1 MINLIKNSKF
11 FVIYVPI
18 VGVIMWFCMGM
29 IFSGTVSLSMNG
41 FAVDK
46 DGYLYVGKEKDIVV
60 FNEGEIV
67 RTISPKTSRGYQFT
81 ILSGEKILLST
92 SSVVYTMDLSGEILS
107 KEEDVNTK
115 IYNKLQREKSFFT
128 AEDGTEYHTRSYW
141 GRTQIC
147 KNNEV
152 IYEMPLLDYIV
163 RVLIIVVLIG
173 LGILL
178 ITIFYPMIRDKKL
191 VM

>member
-1 MINLIKNSKF
+1 MKF
-11 FVIYVPI
+11 NKSPLLFAPI
-18 VGVIMWFCMGM
+18 LGVVMMFCLGM

-41 FAVDK
+41 FAIDK
-46 DGYLYVGKEKDIVV
+46 DGYLYVGKEKEIVV

-81 ILSGEKILLST
+81 ILNGEKILLST
-92 SSVVYTMDLSGEILS
+92 SSVAYTMDLSGEVLS
-107 KEEDVNTK
+107 KEEDENTK

-128 AEDGTEYHTRSYW
+128 AEDGTEYHSRLYW

-147 KNNEV
+147 QNDEV

-163 RVLIIVVLIG
+163 RVLIVVVFIG
-173 LGILL
+173 LGVVLL
-178 ITIFYPMIRDKKL
+178 TTFYPILREKKR
-191 VM
+191 